1 MPSLSEL
8 RRKIKGVT
16 STRQI
21 TKAMKMVAGAR
32 FARAQRQMVEARS
45 FANGLEKML
54 GEFLQISKP
63 TANVSR
69 LIAVEGSRGAAAQ
82 RIGLVAVAGDKGLCG
97 DFNNKVMRETDRLI
111 RAHQPQLRVMFVIGR
126 KLCGHFRS
134 LSFPAYKEYIG
145 VFSRLEFGAAER
157 IGQDI
162 LQQYLELE
170 LTEVQV
176 TSGSFQSMIKQQIKS
191 TRLLPVA
198 VSVPGPV
205 ACRDML
211 YEPVDEDE
219 LLRSFV
225 PFYIKARL
233 YALLCESFTAEL
245 AARMWAMDN
254 ATNNADTLID
264 KIRLEMNK
272 VRQAV
277 ITREIA
283 EIIGTNEVVK

>member
-45 FANGLEKML
+45 FANGIEKVL
-54 GEFLQISKP
+54 GEFIQLCKP
-63 TANVSR
+63 TERVTR
-69 LIAVEGSRGAAAQ
+69 LIAVEGGHAPAAK

-97 DFNNKVMRETDRLI
+97 DFNNRVIRETDRLI
-111 RAHQPQLRVMFVIGR
+111 RTNQPSVQSLFVVGR
-126 KLCGHFRS
+126 KLCSHFRAMQ
-134 LSFPAYKEYIG
+134 FPAYQEYVGI
-145 VFSRLEFGAAER
+145 FNRMEFNSTQR

-162 LQQYLELE
+162 LKNYMERE
-170 LTEVQV
+170 LTEIQV
-176 TSGSFQSMIKQQIKS
+176 TSSSFKSMIKQQIQV
-191 TRLLPVA
+191 TRLLPMSYA
-198 VSVPGPV
+198 QNPA

-219 LLRSFV
+219 LLRTLV
-225 PFYIKARL
+225 PFYIQARL
-233 YALLCESFTAEL
+233 YALVCESFTAEL

-254 ATNNADTLID
+254 ATSNADTLINTI
-264 KIRLEMNK
+264 KMEMNK

>member
-32 FARAQRQMVEARS
+32 FARANRQMVEARS
-45 FANGLEKML
+45 FADGIEKIL
-54 GEFLQISKP
+54 GEFLYVCRPTEKTSRFISIDGNP
-63 TANVSR
+63 AP
-69 LIAVEGSRGAAAQ
+69 AVKKV
-82 RIGLVAVAGDKGLCG
+82 GLVAVAGDKGLCG
-97 DFNNKVMRETDRLI
+97 DFNNKVVREADRIIQESGPNFQAL
-111 RAHQPQLRVMFVIGR
+111 FVVGR

-134 LSFPAYKEYIG
+134 KSFPVYKEHSG
-145 VFSRLEFGAAER
+145 VFNRLEFGHADQV
-157 IGQDI
+157 GQEI
-162 LQQYLELE
+162 LKQYVEQQ
-170 LTEVQV
+170 LTLVQV
-176 TSGSFQSMIKQQIKS
+176 AGGSFKSMIKQQVAV
-191 TRLLPVA
+191 TNLLPIRY
-198 VSVPGPV
+198 SCNDTQ
-205 ACRDML
+205 ACRDMI
-211 YEPVDEDE
+211 YEPIGEDE
-219 LLRSFV
+219 LLHSLI
-225 PFYIKARL
+225 PFYVKARL

-264 KIRLEMNK
+264 EIKLEMNK